1 MAKVDNLDL
10 MILSEL
16 SDDAAISIPKLSKK
30 IDVNTSVVYSR
41 IKRLL
46 KRKMIERYTIEINDK
61 ELGYT
66 VKSFTGINIDSK
78 QRDSV
83 INGLFEIN
91 GVREISE
98 VTGRFDILVTMHAK
112 NLAEMH
118 RLISEGIGK
127 IQGIIGSES
136 FVEMKRRKKQTPYM
150 VD

>member
-10 MILSEL
+10 KILSEL

-98 VTGRFDILVTMHAK
+98 LTGRFDILVTMHAK

>member
-10 MILSEL
+10 KILSEL
-16 SDDAAISIPKLSKK
+16 SNDAAISIPKLSKK
-30 IDVNTSVVYSR
+30 INVNTSVVYSR

-78 QRDSV
+78 QRDNV